1 MKKIFLAACAL
12 CAFGSVNAKSIVEI
26 LPAKVSGTELTLK
39 FVVENDGTCTGGQ
52 VNFYVPAGSTVGAMV
67 GGDAIDDHRYSVKKI
82 TTASLQMAGYDCYQ
96 MAVTTASKALLLTD
110 NLGEVTVTLPS
121 VLADGVYKIPMAKN
135 LTTTTGASTNRGNY
149 ATCSSYFTVGTVKDG
164 SLALEGTISGSIV
177 DALAAEA
184 GITTLDL
191 KAVTEFTN
199 GFTYVAGRDVVA
211 PTATVSAKVKYVAP
225 APAKYATLCLPT
237 EAAVDCWVLDRKE
250 GNVAIFKTSTVAPA
264 NTPVIIENAVATAAA
279 DATITSVAKKSITS
293 GAYLVGEEL
302 HTVNGN
308 ATIPA
313 LRGYW
318 DELAASNCRI
328 AFEGPTGIQMIG
340 TAADIENTYD
350 LQGRQVQNAK
360 NGVYVVNGKKQFVK

>member
-1 MKKIFLAACAL
+1 MKKILLAACAF
-12 CAFGSVNAKSIVEI
+12 CAFGMVNAKSVFEI
-26 LPAKVSGTELTLK
+26 KPAAATAGTLVLEFT
-39 FVVENDGTCTGGQ
+39 VQNDGTCTGGQ
-52 VNFYVPAGSTVGAMV
+52 VNFYLPEGSTISTLTP
-67 GGDAIDDHRYSVKKI
+67 GDAFDDHKYNIKPI
-82 TTASLQMAGYDCYQ
+82 TTAKDVKAGFDCYQ
-96 MAVTTASKALLLTD
+96 IIVTSGTRSLLLGN
-110 NLGEVTVTLPS
+110 NLGSATVTLP
-121 VLADGVYKIPMAKN
+121 VGYPDGAYTLMMAKN
-135 LTTTTGASTNRGNY
+135 ITTCTGSTTNRANY
-149 ATCSSYFTVGTVKDG
+149 ATCSSFYTVGDVTNG
-164 SLALEGTISGSIV
+164 SVALEGVLSTAVTQGV
-177 DALAAEA
+177 AEL
-184 GITTLDL
+184 GVTTLDL
-191 KAVTEFTN
+191 SKVT
-199 GFTYVAGRDVVA
+199 GFEGTFSYNAGVDVVA
-211 PTATVSAKVKYVAP
+211 PTAIVAAKVNYVAP

-250 GNVAIFKTSTVAPA
+250 GNVAIFKQSTVAPA
-264 NTPVIIENAVATAAA
+264 NKPVIIEDAVATDAA

-318 DELAASNCRI
+318 DDLAASNCRI